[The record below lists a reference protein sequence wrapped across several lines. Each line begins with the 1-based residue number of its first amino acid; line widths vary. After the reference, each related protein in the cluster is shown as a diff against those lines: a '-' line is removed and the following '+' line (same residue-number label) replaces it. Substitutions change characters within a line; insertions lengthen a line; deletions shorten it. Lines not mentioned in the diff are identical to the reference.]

1 MGALV
6 ALNCLWVVPIAAY
19 RLARRKLP
27 ARVYS
32 ITGVFLGLVVAPA
45 SMGLYSLYFLSSFTA
60 PLGMVGLLVTLFHQP
75 PGYHVA
81 IWMGLIRPATVVEG
95 RQDLYIDVLNGA
107 VWALTYGALGALID
121 YLCNRKTKAR
131 SDQ

>member
-1 MGALV
+1 MALV

-19 RLARRKLP
+19 QLARRKLP
-27 ARVYS
+27 ARVHS

-60 PLGMVGLLVTLFHQP
+60 PLGIVGLVLTMFHQP

-81 IWMGLIRPATVVEG
+81 MWMGLIRPFTVVEG
-95 RQDLYIDVLNGA
+95 RQDLYIEVLNGA
-107 VWALTYGALGALID
+107 VWAPAYGALGALID
-121 YLCNRKTKAR
+121 YLHTRKTRAR